1 MEENMLYSKDFLN
14 HLERNRYRKKTIRDY
29 AYLLHNFERYY
40 DNRGITDVK
49 NVSKNEILEY
59 LNKIRNSKNS
69 EKEYA
74 LKITRLKKYFQYL
87 EDNGH
92 IFLSPVKDYTTL
104 QYQRKRYPTLNQEEI
119 ESILQ
124 KIKTDHPLCLK
135 GKAMTELAYSSAL
148 RPREIYNLKITD
160 IDFKKGLVF
169 INQSKG
175 QKDRIV
181 PVGKTA
187 LSWIEKYIKDV
198 RAKYIGNKKHNY
210 VFTSHKSGEKQTV
223 WGIRWAIQETL
234 RLSGLQ
240 PIKPYSIRSTAATA
254 LLLNGMSIAYI
265 SKLLGH
271 SDIRT
276 TQIYLKVKTLEL
288 KDELDQKHPRLTFG
302 KQLQNT
308 KEVEQNE
315 V

>member
-1 MEENMLYSKDFLN
+1 MFYSKDFLN

-29 AYLLHNFERYY
+29 AYLLHNFERYF
-40 DNRGITDVK
+40 DSCCITDVK
-49 NVSKNEILEY
+49 NISNNEILEY
-59 LNKIRNSKNS
+59 LKKIRNKKNS

-74 LKITRLKKYFQYL
+74 LKIIRLKKYFQYL
-87 EDNGH
+87 EDSGH
-92 IFLSPVKDYTTL
+92 IFLSPVKDYKSVKS
-104 QYQRKRYPTLNQEEI
+104 QRNRYPTLNQEEI

-124 KIKTDHPLCLK
+124 NIKTDHPLCLK
-135 GKAMTELAYSSAL
+135 GKTIIELAYSSAL

-160 IDFKKGLVF
+160 IDFKKGLIF
-169 INQSKG
+169 IEQSKN
-175 QKDRIV
+175 QKDRIL

-187 LSWIEKYIKDV
+187 LFWVGKYIKDV
-198 RAKYIGNKKHNY
+198 RPKYINNKGHNH
-210 VFTSHKSGEKQTV
+210 VFISHKSGEKLTV
-223 WGIRWAIQETL
+223 WGIRWAVQETL

-240 PIKPYSIRSTAATA
+240 PIKPYSLRSTAATA

-308 KEVEQNE
+308 KEVEKNE

>member
-1 MEENMLYSKDFLN
+1 MFYSKDFLN
-14 HLERNRYRKKTIRDY
+14 HLERKRYRKKTIRDY
-29 AYLLHNFERYY
+29 AYLLHDFERYF
-40 DNRGITDVK
+40 DNYEITDVK
-49 NVSKNEILEY
+49 NISKNEILEY
-59 LNKIRNSKNS
+59 LNKIGDSKNS

-87 EDNGH
+87 EDNSH
-92 IFLSPVKDYTTL
+92 IFLSPVQDYTTL
-104 QYQRKRYPTLNQEEI
+104 KNQKNRYPTLNREEI

-124 KIKTDHPLCLK
+124 NIKIDHPLCLK
-135 GKAMTELAYSSAL
+135 GKAIIELAYSSAL
-148 RPREIYNLKITD
+148 RPKEIYNLKITD
-160 IDFKKGLVF
+160 IDFKKGLIF

-187 LSWIEKYIKDV
+187 LFWIEKYIKDL
-198 RAKYIGNKKHNY
+198 RPKYIGNKKHNY

-240 PIKPYSIRSTAATA
+240 TIKPYSIRSTAATA

-276 TQIYLKVKTLEL
+276 TQIYLKVKTIEL
-288 KDELDQKHPRLTFG
+288 KNELSNKHPRFTFR
-302 KQLQNT
+302 KQIQNT